1 MPGLKGSK
9 SGLGTFRPAHPPPA
23 KAVPAH
29 GAAGSRLSSARL
41 ARSERFLFPTLP
53 LSGEIYEGLIVAIR
67 NQE

>member
-9 SGLGTFRPAHPPPA
+9 SGLGTFHPAHPPPA

-29 GAAGSRLSSARL
+29 GAAGARLSSALL
-41 ARSERFLFPTLP
+41 ARSERFLFPRLP